1 MYLSKTK
8 VKGTGFFPHTSN
20 FLFIPSIES
29 QQKINEVSIVKKS
42 LFLEILPSKW
52 GILTRDVFSENSPLE
67 WQNPV
72 DYYPAGYAP
81 QEMQYDYNNYYA
93 GPCMEPPIIWDN
105 GCGNAGEVPYCDQAT
120 CTQNCLQF
128 MNSAKGVCIDYE
140 CFCEKTETVT
150 EKPKPEQDWSHDNQN
165 GTKNGLFF

>member
-42 LFLEILPSKW
+42 LFLEILPSKS

-150 EKPKPEQDWSHDNQN
+150 EKPKPEQDWSHDNRN
-165 GTKNGLFF
+165 GTKNGWFF